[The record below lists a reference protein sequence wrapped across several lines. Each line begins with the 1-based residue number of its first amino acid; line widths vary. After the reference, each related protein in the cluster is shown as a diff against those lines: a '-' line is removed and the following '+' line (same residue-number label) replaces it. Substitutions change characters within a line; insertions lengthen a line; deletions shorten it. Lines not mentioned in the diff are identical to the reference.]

1 MNEWEPRVFSGMRNI
16 KYLVLHTTAGN
27 QDWSPEQ
34 VQDYFL
40 QVKKWRVGGYH
51 GLIDKAGRIHRMYD
65 DQTVTN
71 GVLPFASGTIH
82 ISNANA
88 IHISW
93 IGGISKN
100 GAGADNRTSEQ
111 IDAQR
116 KLVHEYVQKYP
127 HILILG
133 HNQVARKLCP
143 CFDVPLFCRM
153 VGVPPSNIY
162 TVDHFSILKGLAA
175 KPLLHA

>member
-1 MNEWEPRVFSGMRNI
+1 MRNI
-16 KYLVLHTTAGN
+16 EYLVLHTTAGN

-34 VQDYFL
+34 VQHYFL
-40 QVKKWRVGGYH
+40 RVKKWRVGGYH
-51 GLIDKAGRIHRMYD
+51 WLIDKAGIPQRLYD

-71 GVLPFASGTIH
+71 GVLPFVNGTIH

-93 IGGISKN
+93 IGGIGKD
-100 GAGADNRTSEQ
+100 GTGVDNRTPGQ
-111 IDAQR
+111 IQALE
-116 KLVHEYVQKYP
+116 KLVLAYLQTYP
-127 HILILG
+127 HIRVLG

-153 VGVPPSNIY
+153 MGVPPSNIY
-162 TVDHFSILKGLAA
+162 AGDHFSILKELAA